1 MIDMNNKRVVVI
13 GAVIKSCSVFVLLS
27 SLNVFIVRIGRIM
40 RRTKSIIVKYAPVS
54 LDESI
59 SVLAPKA
66 IADKTRATARNTYP
80 VEVVK

>member
-1 MIDMNNKRVVVI
+1 
-13 GAVIKSCSVFVLLS
+13 
-27 SLNVFIVRIGRIM
+27 M
-40 RRTKSIIVKYAPVS
+40 RRTKRIIVKYAPVS